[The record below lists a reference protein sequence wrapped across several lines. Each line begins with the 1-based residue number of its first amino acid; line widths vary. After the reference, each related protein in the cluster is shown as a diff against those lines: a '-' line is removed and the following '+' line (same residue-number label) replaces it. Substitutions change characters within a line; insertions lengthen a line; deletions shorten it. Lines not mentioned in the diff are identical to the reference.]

1 MKSKVF
7 WAILCLAFILRMYKL
22 GEVPLSLNWDETSN
36 AYNAYS
42 ILKTGRDEYGNFL
55 PLTNRSFED
64 YKPPL
69 YMYLNI
75 ISVALFD
82 PTPFAARLPSAIFGT
97 LTVFLVYLLTKKL
110 FENYQ
115 TKFSIAYLSMLML
128 AISPWHLQ
136 VSRVGFEANIGL
148 FFAVAA
154 FTCFLYFILPSKTHK
169 LPSRLLLVLSAILF
183 GLSFYSYHAQRI
195 FIPLMFFATLFIFR
209 KEIFTIP
216 KKLLAVFII
225 VATSIVLPLMIFLP
239 PEAVSQRFESITL
252 TSYTEDVQKSV
263 EFINQDKQNK
273 ILLTNILHNRR
284 VVIGLRYFKNY
295 LSNFDPNFLFVKGD
309 DNLRHHIENMGML
322 YFFQLPLVLIAL
334 YYLFNERS
342 KGFVFLIVWLLI
354 SPIPAAPSN
363 ASPHALRSL
372 TMVIPLTII
381 SAYAFFQLFRLV
393 KIKVIFF
400 TFSILIFTFSIF
412 PYLHNY
418 YVHYQRDFAS
428 FWQYGY
434 LQAASKTEELR
445 DQYTKINISS
455 DIEQA
460 YVFWLF
466 ATKYDPKKYQQEGS
480 NLHFDKYY
488 FKANAPLDTNELY
501 VSSDLDDSF
510 KVIDTIHFP
519 NGEKTIEI
527 GYKR

>member
-55 PLTNRSFED
+55 PLTNRAFED

-97 LTVFLVYLLTKKL
+97 ITVFLVYLLTKKL

-154 FTCFLYFILPSKTHK
+154 FTCFLYFILPSKTHE

-195 FIPLMFFATLFIFR
+195 FIPLMFLATLFIFR
-209 KEIFTIP
+209 KKIFSIP
-216 KKLLAVFII
+216 KKLLVVFFVSVTLMI
-225 VATSIVLPLMIFLP
+225 LPLLFFLP
-239 PEAVSQRFESITL
+239 PEAISGRFESITL

-263 EFINQDKQNK
+263 EFMHQDQQNN
-273 ILLTNILHNRR
+273 LPFSNILHNRR
-284 VVIGLRYFKNY
+284 EIISLRYFKNY
-295 LSNFDPNFLFVKGD
+295 LSNFDFNFLFVKGD
-309 DNLRHHIENMGML
+309 DNFRHHVENMGML
-322 YFFQLPLVLIAL
+322 YLFQLPLVLIGI
-334 YYLFNERS
+334 YYLLKTKTREYL
-342 KGFVFLIVWLLI
+342 FLIVWLLI
-354 SPIPAAPSN
+354 SPIPSSPSN
-363 ASPHALRSL
+363 SSPHALRSL
-372 TMVIPLTII
+372 TMIIPLTII
-381 SAYAFFQLFRLV
+381 SAYALFKLFNMV

-400 TFSILIFTFSIF
+400 IFSILIFTFSLFSYI
-412 PYLHNY
+412 HNY
-418 YVHYQRDFAS
+418 YTHYQRDFANW
-428 FWQYGY
+428 WQYGY
-434 LQAASKTEELR
+434 LQAARRTQEVSNK
-445 DQYTKINISS
+445 YSKINISS

-460 YVFWLF
+460 YIFWLF
-466 ATKYDPKKYQQEGS
+466 ATKYDPKKYQLEGS
-480 NLHFDKYY
+480 NHHFDKYY
-488 FKANAPLDTNELY
+488 FNANAPLDNNELY
-501 VSSDLDDSF
+501 ASSSLDESYN
-510 KVIDTIHFP
+510 VIDSILLP

-527 GYKR
+527 GHKR